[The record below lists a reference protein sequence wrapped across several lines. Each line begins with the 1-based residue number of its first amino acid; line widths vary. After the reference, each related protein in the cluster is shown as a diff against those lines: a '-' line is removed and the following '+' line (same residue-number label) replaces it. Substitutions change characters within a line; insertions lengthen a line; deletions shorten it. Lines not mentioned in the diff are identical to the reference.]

1 MFQSYLWLMGGIELG
16 LDILEKQERAINKF
30 LYNLDDNLVHNLL
43 PNVIDNDLAAEN
55 AYIRH
60 DEQKLRL

>member
-55 AYIRH
+55 AYKMHYEGKI
-60 DEQKLRL
+60 KL